1 MELYEKIE
9 KLCAATKAASPSI
22 AQASTKQK
30 NEALENVVFDLHNK
44 YGRGILKTAKELK
57 ARRKLS
63 ENIRNDKDKTKP

>member
-30 NEALENVVFDLHNK
+30 NETRSGPVFI
-44 YGRGILKTAKELK
+44 GISYEVGISRLAMQP
-57 ARRKLS
+57 
-63 ENIRNDKDKTKP
+63 KPEHTERM